1 VSPKVLITRKFFPD
15 KFSSL
20 DWEVEFWEGKGP
32 IPRERLL
39 RRDYEALETMLY
51 DKVDCEVLSS
61 PRLRIVAQYTV
72 GYDNVDLQ
80 CATSR
85 GVYVTNTPDVLTEAT
100 AELTWALIMSV
111 TRRVVEGDHFVRS
124 GGWERHDVPWDPTLL
139 LGMELRGK
147 KLGVVGFGRIGR
159 RVGEIGRG
167 MGMTVVYWSRSPKKV
182 SWATWSSLE
191 DLFSTS
197 DVISVNVPLTPE
209 TRHLV
214 GEGLLRRMKP
224 TSVLVN
230 TSRGLVVDTEALVN
244 TLKRG
249 GIAGAGLDVFEENH
263 FPSLVPSPLS
273 VTLCSFLTWEA
284 PQWRP
289 GGPWPA

>member
-1 VSPKVLITRKFFPD
+1 
-15 KFSSL
+15 
-20 DWEVEFWEGKGP
+20 
-32 IPRERLL
+32 
-39 RRDYEALETMLY
+39 
-51 DKVDCEVLSS
+51 
-61 PRLRIVAQYTV
+61 
-72 GYDNVDLQ
+72 
-80 CATSR
+80 
-85 GVYVTNTPDVLTEAT
+85 
-100 AELTWALIMSV
+100 
-111 TRRVVEGDHFVRS
+111 
-124 GGWERHDVPWDPTLL
+124 
-139 LGMELRGK
+139 
-147 KLGVVGFGRIGR
+147 
-159 RVGEIGRG
+159 

-289 GGPWPA
+289 GGP